1 MVLFAYDKT
10 TKTSARIDMTKE
22 NICPEILKLW
32 KDYFLK
38 PGSKPE
44 TVQSKRYV
52 LSQKEITVVPDSF
65 NPCAGLSKNN
75 SSRPYRVKDKSFLRL

>member
-1 MVLFAYDKT
+1 MVLFVYDKT
-10 TKTSARIDMTKE
+10 TRTSARIDMTKE

-32 KDYFLK
+32 KDYFSK

-52 LSQKEITVVPDSF
+52 LSQKEINTIPDSF
-65 NPCAGLSKNN
+65 NPCAGLNLFN
-75 SSRPYRVKDKSFLRL
+75 IARPIKVKEKVI